1 MATHRFDEAEWNA
14 KKQAKQDIESQPSS
28 DIKNV
33 PELKERVL
41 KLEKVVG
48 ITSA

>member
-1 MATHRFDEAEWNA
+1 MNHKYNDADWNA
-14 KKQAKQDIESQPSS
+14 KKQAKQDIENQPSS
-28 DIKNV
+28 EIQNV

-48 ITSA
+48 IDSE

>member
-1 MATHRFDEAEWNA
+1 MAHKFDPAKWNA
-14 KKQAKQDIESQPSS
+14 KKQAKKDIEDEPSS

-48 ITSA
+48 IDSE

>member
-1 MATHRFDEAEWNA
+1 MAHTFDATKWEA
-14 KKQAKQDIESQPSS
+14 KKQAKKDIESQPSS

-48 ITSA
+48 IASE

>member
-1 MATHRFDEAEWNA
+1 MAHTFDDTDFQA

-33 PELKERVL
+33 PELKVRVL

-48 ITSA
+48 IRSE

>member
-1 MATHRFDEAEWNA
+1 MEHKFDLEEWEA
-14 KKQAKQDIESQPSS
+14 KKQAKLDIEAQPSS
-28 DIKNV
+28 EIQNV

-48 ITSA
+48 ILSE